1 VFRSRFTRSASIALA
16 VTALGA
22 STAGAMPAD
31 FRTPD
36 AIDAGPPVTQT
47 MKDLRT
53 PDAVEAGT
61 PATTTAGTDLRT
73 PDAVDAGTT
82 AATTAGTDLRT
93 PDAVDHGLGRG
104 TFSAPDV
111 TVVKVVDPP
120 PATGFDWGDAG
131 IGAGGLLGLILVGLG
146 GTLVVSHRRH
156 SRMPLA
162 S

>member
-1 VFRSRFTRSASIALA
+1 MFRSRFTRSASIALA

-22 STAGAMPAD
+22 STAGAQPID

-36 AIDAGPPVTQT
+36 AIDAGTPVAQT

-53 PDAVEAGT
+53 PDAVDAGT
-61 PATTTAGTDLRT
+61 PAT
-73 PDAVDAGTT
+73 
-82 AATTAGTDLRT
+82 TTAGTDLRT

-104 TFSAPDV
+104 TFNAPDV
-111 TVVKVVDPP
+111 TVVKVVDPLP
-120 PATGFDWGDAG
+120 TTAFDWGDAG

-162 S
+162 G

>member
-1 VFRSRFTRSASIALA
+1 MFRSRFTRSASIALA

-36 AIDAGPPVTQT
+36 AIDAGTPVAQT

-53 PDAVEAGT
+53 PDAVDAGT
-61 PATTTAGTDLRT
+61 PAKTTAGI
-73 PDAVDAGTT
+73 
-82 AATTAGTDLRT
+82 DLRT

-120 PATGFDWGDAG
+120 PTTGFDWGDAG

-156 SRMPLA
+156 SQMPLA

>member
-1 VFRSRFTRSASIALA
+1 VLRSRFTRPASIALA

-22 STAGAMPAD
+22 STAGAQPAD
-31 FRTPD
+31 FPAPH
-36 AIDAGPPVTQT
+36 AIDAGTPVAQT

-61 PATTTAGTDLRT
+61 PATTK
-73 PDAVDAGTT
+73 
-82 AATTAGTDLRT
+82 AGTDLRT

-111 TVVKVVDPP
+111 TVVKIVDPP
-120 PATGFDWGDAG
+120 PTTGFDWGDAG
-131 IGAGGLLGLILVGLG
+131 IGAGGLMGLILVALG

>member
-1 VFRSRFTRSASIALA
+1 MFRSRFTRSASIALA

-31 FRTPD
+31 LRTPD
-36 AIDAGPPVTQT
+36 AIDAGTPVAQT

-53 PDAVEAGT
+53 PDAVDAGT
-61 PATTTAGTDLRT
+61 PAT
-73 PDAVDAGTT
+73 
-82 AATTAGTDLRT
+82 TTAGTDLRT

-120 PATGFDWGDAG
+120 PTTGFDWGDAG

>member
-36 AIDAGPPVTQT
+36 AIDARPPVAQT

-61 PATTTAGTDLRT
+61 PATGTDLRT
-73 PDAVDAGTT
+73 PDAVDAGTPAT
-82 AATTAGTDLRT
+82 AAAAGTDLRT

-120 PATGFDWGDAG
+120 PTTGFDWSDAG
-131 IGAGGLLGLILVGLG
+131 IGAGGLMGLILVALG

>member
-1 VFRSRFTRSASIALA
+1 
-16 VTALGA
+16 
-22 STAGAMPAD
+22 MD
-31 FRTPD
+31 
-36 AIDAGPPVTQT
+36 
-47 MKDLRT
+47 
-53 PDAVEAGT
+53 AGT
-61 PATTTAGTDLRT
+61 PATT
-73 PDAVDAGTT
+73 
-82 AATTAGTDLRT
+82 TTAGTDLRT

-120 PATGFDWGDAG
+120 PTAGFDWSDAG

-162 S
+162 G

>member
-1 VFRSRFTRSASIALA
+1 MFRSRFTRSASIALA

-22 STAGAMPAD
+22 STAGAQPAD

-36 AIDAGPPVTQT
+36 AIDAGTPVAQT
-47 MKDLRT
+47 MQ
-53 PDAVEAGT
+53 
-61 PATTTAGTDLRT
+61 DLRT
-73 PDAVDAGTT
+73 PDAVDAGTPAT
-82 AATTAGTDLRT
+82 TTAGTDLRT

-104 TFSAPDV
+104 TFNAPDV
-111 TVVKVVDPP
+111 TVVKVVDPLP
-120 PATGFDWGDAG
+120 TTAFDWGDAG

-156 SRMPLA
+156 SRMPLV

>member
-1 VFRSRFTRSASIALA
+1 MFRSRLTRSAGIALA

-22 STAGAMPAD
+22 STAVAQPIDYRA
-31 FRTPD
+31 PV
-36 AIDAGPPVTQT
+36 AIDAG
-47 MKDLRT
+47 
-53 PDAVEAGT
+53 T
-61 PATTTAGTDLRT
+61 PAAQTTKDLRT
-73 PDAVDAGTT
+73 PDAVDAGTPVT
-82 AATTAGTDLRT
+82 ATTAGTDLRT

-120 PATGFDWGDAG
+120 PTAGFDWSDAG

-146 GTLVVSHRRH
+146 GTLVVTHRRH

-162 S
+162 G

>member
-1 VFRSRFTRSASIALA
+1 MFRSRFTRSASIALA

-36 AIDAGPPVTQT
+36 AIDARTPVAQT

-53 PDAVEAGT
+53 PDAVDAGT

-73 PDAVDAGTT
+73 PDAVH
-82 AATTAGTDLRT
+82 
-93 PDAVDHGLGRG
+93 HGLGRG
-104 TFSAPDV
+104 TFSTPDV

-120 PATGFDWGDAG
+120 LTTGFDWGDAG
-131 IGAGGLLGLILVGLG
+131 IGAGGLLGLILVALG
-146 GTLVVSHRRH
+146 GTLVVSHRRR
-156 SRMPLA
+156 RMPLA

>member
-22 STAGAMPAD
+22 STAGAQPAD

-36 AIDAGPPVTQT
+36 AIDAGTPVAQT

-61 PATTTAGTDLRT
+61 PATTTAGSDLRT
-73 PDAVDAGTT
+73 PDAVDAGTP
-82 AATTAGTDLRT
+82 ATTSAGTDLRT

-120 PATGFDWGDAG
+120 PTTGFDWGDAG
-131 IGAGGLLGLILVGLG
+131 IGAGGLLGLILVALG

>member
-1 VFRSRFTRSASIALA
+1 MFRSRFTRSAGIALA
-16 VTALGA
+16 ITALGA
-22 STAGAMPAD
+22 STAGAQRAD
-31 FRTPD
+31 FHTSD
-36 AIDAGPPVTQT
+36 AIDAGTPVAQT

-53 PDAVEAGT
+53 PDAVDAGT
-61 PATTTAGTDLRT
+61 PAT
-73 PDAVDAGTT
+73 
-82 AATTAGTDLRT
+82 TTAGTDLRT

-111 TVVKVVDPP
+111 TVVKVADPP
-120 PATGFDWGDAG
+120 PTTGFDWGDAG

-162 S
+162 G

>member
-1 VFRSRFTRSASIALA
+1 MFRSRFTRSASIALA

-22 STAGAMPAD
+22 STAGAQPAD

-36 AIDAGPPVTQT
+36 AIDAGTPVAQT

-53 PDAVEAGT
+53 PDAVDAGT
-61 PATTTAGTDLRT
+61 PATTA
-73 PDAVDAGTT
+73 
-82 AATTAGTDLRT
+82 AGTDLRT

-120 PATGFDWGDAG
+120 PTTAFDWGDAG

>member
-1 VFRSRFTRSASIALA
+1 MFRSRFTRSASIALA

-22 STAGAMPAD
+22 STAGAQPAD
-31 FRTPD
+31 LRTPD
-36 AIDAGPPVTQT
+36 AIDAGTPVVET
-47 MKDLRT
+47 MK
-53 PDAVEAGT
+53 
-61 PATTTAGTDLRT
+61 DLRT
-73 PDAVDAGTT
+73 PDAVDAGTPAT
-82 AATTAGTDLRT
+82 TTAGATDLRT

-111 TVVKVVDPP
+111 TVVKVVDPSP
-120 PATGFDWGDAG
+120 TTGLDWGDAG

>member
-22 STAGAMPAD
+22 STAGAQPAD
-31 FRTPD
+31 FRAPD
-36 AIDAGPPVTQT
+36 AIDAGTPVAQT
-47 MKDLRT
+47 TK
-53 PDAVEAGT
+53 
-61 PATTTAGTDLRT
+61 DLRT
-73 PDAVDAGTT
+73 PDAVDAGTPATTT
-82 AATTAGTDLRT
+82 AATDLRT

-104 TFSAPDV
+104 TFSAPEV
-111 TVVKVVDPP
+111 TVVKIVDPP
-120 PATGFDWGDAG
+120 AITGFDWGDAG

>member
-22 STAGAMPAD
+22 STAGAQPAD
-31 FRTPD
+31 LRTPD
-36 AIDAGPPVTQT
+36 AIDAGTPVVET
-47 MKDLRT
+47 MK
-53 PDAVEAGT
+53 
-61 PATTTAGTDLRT
+61 DLRT
-73 PDAVDAGTT
+73 PDAVDAGTPAT
-82 AATTAGTDLRT
+82 TTAGATDLRT

-111 TVVKVVDPP
+111 TVVKVVDPSP
-120 PATGFDWGDAG
+120 TTGLDWGDAG

>member
-1 VFRSRFTRSASIALA
+1 MFRSRFTRSASIALA

-22 STAGAMPAD
+22 STAGAQPAD

-36 AIDAGPPVTQT
+36 AIDAGTPVAQT

-53 PDAVEAGT
+53 PDAVDAGT
-61 PATTTAGTDLRT
+61 PAT
-73 PDAVDAGTT
+73 
-82 AATTAGTDLRT
+82 TTAGTDLRT

-104 TFSAPDV
+104 TFNAPDV
-111 TVVKVVDPP
+111 TVVKVVDPLP
-120 PATGFDWGDAG
+120 TTAFDWGDAG

-156 SRMPLA
+156 GRMPLA
-162 S
+162 G

>member
-1 VFRSRFTRSASIALA
+1 VFRSRFARSASIALA

-22 STAGAMPAD
+22 STAGAQPAD
-31 FRTPD
+31 LRTPD
-36 AIDAGPPVTQT
+36 AIDTGTPVAQT

-73 PDAVDAGTT
+73 PDAVD
-82 AATTAGTDLRT
+82 
-93 PDAVDHGLGRG
+93 HGLGRG

-111 TVVKVVDPP
+111 TVVKLVDPP
-120 PATGFDWGDAG
+120 PTTGFDWGDAG

-146 GTLVVSHRRH
+146 GTLVVSYRRH

>member
-1 VFRSRFTRSASIALA
+1 MFRSRFTRSASIALA

-22 STAGAMPAD
+22 STAGAQPAD

-36 AIDAGPPVTQT
+36 AIDAGTPVAQT
-47 MKDLRT
+47 TKDLRT

-73 PDAVDAGTT
+73 PDAVD
-82 AATTAGTDLRT
+82 
-93 PDAVDHGLGRG
+93 HGLGRG
-104 TFSAPDV
+104 TFSTPDV

-120 PATGFDWGDAG
+120 PTTGFDWGDAG

>member
-61 PATTTAGTDLRT
+61 PAT
-73 PDAVDAGTT
+73 
-82 AATTAGTDLRT
+82 TTAGTDLRT

>member
-1 VFRSRFTRSASIALA
+1 MFRSRFTRSASIALA

-22 STAGAMPAD
+22 STAGARPAD

-36 AIDAGPPVTQT
+36 AIDAGTPVAQT

-53 PDAVEAGT
+53 PDAVDAGT
-61 PATTTAGTDLRT
+61 PATTA
-73 PDAVDAGTT
+73 
-82 AATTAGTDLRT
+82 AGTDLRT

-104 TFSAPDV
+104 TFSAPEV

-120 PATGFDWGDAG
+120 ATTAFDWGDAS

>member
-22 STAGAMPAD
+22 STAGAQPAD
-31 FRTPD
+31 LRTPD
-36 AIDAGPPVTQT
+36 AIDAGTPVVET
-47 MKDLRT
+47 MK
-53 PDAVEAGT
+53 
-61 PATTTAGTDLRT
+61 DLRT
-73 PDAVDAGTT
+73 PDAVDAGTPAT
-82 AATTAGTDLRT
+82 TTTAGATDLRT

-111 TVVKVVDPP
+111 TVVKVVDPSP
-120 PATGFDWGDAG
+120 TTGLDWGDAG

>member
-1 VFRSRFTRSASIALA
+1 MFRSRFTRSASIALA

-36 AIDAGPPVTQT
+36 AIDAGTPVAQT

-53 PDAVEAGT
+53 PDAVDAGT
-61 PATTTAGTDLRT
+61 PATTTAGI
-73 PDAVDAGTT
+73 
-82 AATTAGTDLRT
+82 DLRT

-120 PATGFDWGDAG
+120 PTTGFDWGDAG